1 MPDPLEDAPP
11 AGEAT
16 ALEVLLDAM
25 RAQPTIT
32 QPEDLNG
39 DGQEPYAKSDR
50 VPEIALPLE
59 AEVCRVLWNR
69 DGTDA
74 TPGMLRLL
82 RGRGHPDGGGVFAG
96 LFEVLDREGG
106 SAVDHLAAFDLG
118 EDRFAVGARTDHD
131 IALAAYE
138 AEPPYGAAG
147 HD

>member
-11 AGEAT
+11 AAEPT
-16 ALEVLLDAM
+16 ALDVLLDAM

-32 QPEDLNG
+32 PAEDL
-39 DGQEPYAKSDR
+39 DGEGQMPYVKSDR
-50 VPEIALPLE
+50 VPEVALPLE
-59 AEVCRVLWNR
+59 AEVCRVLWDR

-74 TPGMLRLL
+74 TPGTLRLV
-82 RGRGHPDGGGVFAG
+82 RGRGRQGAGVFAG

-118 EDRFAVGARTDHD
+118 EGRFAVGARTDHAT
-131 IALAAYE
+131 ALAAYE